1 MTTDA
6 APTDPK
12 LPAELMLVEPPALS
26 VQGRPDQVLA
36 EAASA
41 AKALKGVIDGKPH
54 PVRLGGKTYL
64 EFEDWQTVAR
74 FYGLTAK
81 VLHTQAVTIQEA
93 DASGTLK
100 VYARGYEA
108 DAVAIVVSTGQEISR
123 AESMCLTDEPKWAGK
138 PLFQLR
144 SMAQT
149 RACAKVL
156 RNVLAWV
163 VVLAGYGA
171 TPAEELP
178 IENPTP
184 KRSGA
189 RTAETKP
196 RSRTKTDTTPD
207 PPTDAPPPA
216 PAPEQTPL
224 PTAAPTTVERTAGA
238 RILATEYVTRTGMK
252 PHWVITT
259 SRGVFVTRDPA
270 IAKDCEVCEETNHA
284 FVLTWKPGTTAK
296 GEAVKNVIAMAL
308 DDEMED

>member
-1 MTTDA
+1 
-6 APTDPK
+6 
-12 LPAELMLVEPPALS
+12 MLVEPPALS

-41 AKALKGVIDGKPH
+41 AKALKGVIDSKPD

-81 VLHTQAVTIQEA
+81 VLHTEAVTIQEA

-108 DAVAIVVSTGQEISR
+108 EAVALVVSTGQEISR

-178 IENPTP
+178 STGRASRITEAQRRRLW
-184 KRSGA
+184 KLADKQGWKKEQL
-189 RTAETKP
+189 AELLV
-196 RSRTKTDTTPD
+196 RLVGLADTTAIGRDQYDEVCAAIEAGP
-207 PPTDAPPPA
+207 DAPLA
-216 PAPEQTPL
+216 PA
-224 PTAAPTTVERTAGA
+224 AA
-238 RILATEYVTRTGMK
+238 
-252 PHWVITT
+252 
-259 SRGVFVTRDPA
+259 SRDP
-270 IAKDCEVCEETNHA
+270 
-284 FVLTWKPGTTAK
+284 F
-296 GEAVKNVIAMAL
+296 
-308 DDEMED
+308 